1 MTGTKPAT
9 VASPVD
15 AGGERAMKRLL
26 IATGV
31 WLAAW
36 VAVVALAP
44 PAQSQEP
51 VKVKIGRLAF
61 PSLSTMMIDI
71 VKDQGLDK
79 KHGIDLEPVTLGAI
93 SAYYAALATGE
104 VDMVPAGPH
113 VLQKMRLE
121 GVPIKAALT
130 YARLNAL
137 TVITADPAIKTIAD
151 LKGRSI
157 AADMGSSEYQIL
169 ALYGRSQGVVF
180 GKDVSV
186 VQAGPPL
193 ARTQLQAKRVDAA
206 MTWEPSATLTLRDN
220 PQYRTIFAG
229 DTAWKTIAKAA
240 GWELVVAVR
249 EDFLKK
255 SPDSVSRLLRMFQ
268 DGQRF
273 IKANLDAAD
282 RIVVGSIKLPPGIFK
297 EAVAS
302 GRLVYDVLPAWES
315 ERAVIWDMFKI
326 AVDVG
331 YLPKLPDEG
340 AIYKP

>member
-1 MTGTKPAT
+1 MR
-9 VASPVD
+9 
-15 AGGERAMKRLL
+15 RALVVSSWM
-26 IATGV
+26 
-31 WLAAW
+31 
-36 VAVVALAP
+36 VVACVAAAVTP
-44 PAQSQEP
+44 APAQET

-61 PSLSTMMIDI
+61 PSLSTIMIDI

-79 KHGIDLEPVTLGAI
+79 KHGLDLEPVTLGAV

-104 VDMVPAGPH
+104 VDMLPAGPH
-113 VLQKMRLE
+113 VVQKMRLE

-137 TVITADPAIKTIAD
+137 AVITADPAVKTIAD

-169 ALYGRSQGVVF
+169 ALYGKSHGVVF
-180 GKDVSV
+180 GKDVTV

-220 PQYRTIFAG
+220 PQYRTILTG
-229 DTAWKTIAKAA
+229 DTAWKEIAKND
-240 GWELVVAVR
+240 GWELILAVR
-249 EDFLKK
+249 EDFLKRN
-255 SPDSVSRLLRMFQ
+255 PEAVPRLLRMFQ
-268 DGQRF
+268 DGARF
-273 IKANLDAAD
+273 IKTNAEAAD
-282 RIVVGSIKLPPGIFK
+282 RIVVNTVKLPPGVLK
-297 EAVAS
+297 EAVTS
-302 GRLVYDVLPAWES
+302 GRLVYDIQPAWEG
-315 ERAVIWDMFKI
+315 ERAVIWDMFKV
-326 AVDVG
+326 AVDSG